1 MATITGSDRSDFLS
15 GTDGDD
21 IFNDGSGNDVVFGG
35 PGNDVFNDGPG
46 FDTFY
51 GGPGNDT
58 FRFSE
63 GFSAPAETDDGA
75 ANADDVVIN
84 PIGIPAGMFG
94 GPGFDTIDAG
104 GALQGLSFAEAVFSG
119 FSIEEL
125 IGSPFKD
132 EVDATGTEAD
142 LILHGGEGHDVLIGG
157 LGDDEIDGG
166 ADGDLLTGG
175 PGADVFVINELTDSS
190 LDDFDVITDF
200 NLAAVIDGAETDT
213 PDSALDITAESESPA
228 DLSAVEATVDMID
241 GPFAI
246 AAGAV
251 QEVGTVATLNPE
263 KIEEVLTEET
273 FASEGAATFTIEGVL
288 TEDLSASM
296 GAAAKPE
303 DRTFLALNDEVAGF
317 QAANDAVIEITGYS
331 GSLANLV
338 II

>member
-1 MATITGSDRSDFLS
+1 MIRRPPRSTLFPYTTL
-15 GTDGDD
+15 
-21 IFNDGSGNDVVFGG
+21 
-35 PGNDVFNDGPG
+35 
-46 FDTFY
+46 
-51 GGPGNDT
+51 
-58 FRFSE
+58 FRS
-63 GFSAPAETDDGA
+63 
-75 ANADDVVIN
+75 
-84 PIGIPAGMFG
+84 
-94 GPGFDTIDAG
+94 GFDTIDASS
-104 GALQGLSFAEAVFSG
+104 ALHGLSFAEAVFSG

-142 LILHGGEGHDVLIGG
+142 LILNGGEGHDVLIGG

-213 PDSALDITAESESPA
+213 PDSAPDVTSESEESTA
-228 DLSAVEATVDMID
+228 DLLVVEATVDVID
-241 GPFAI
+241 GPFEI

-251 QEVGTVATLNPE
+251 QEVGTVATLNSE

-317 QAANDAVIEITGYS
+317 QAANDAVIEITGYG
-331 GSLANLV
+331 GSLANMV

>member
-63 GFSAPAETDDGA
+63 GFSSPAGTDDSA

-84 PIGIPAGMFG
+84 PIGIPLGMFG
-94 GPGFDTIDAG
+94 GPGFDTIDASS
-104 GALQGLSFAEAVFSG
+104 ALHGLSFAEAVFSG

-142 LILHGGEGHDVLIGG
+142 LILNGGEGHDVLIGG

-166 ADGDLLTGG
+166 AGGDRLTGG
-175 PGADVFVINELTDSS
+175 PGADVFVINELTDSP
-190 LDDFDVITDF
+190 LDEFDVITDF

-213 PDSALDITAESESPA
+213 PDSAPNITSESESTIALP
-228 DLSAVEATVDMID
+228 AVEAIVDVID
-241 GPFAI
+241 GPSAI
-246 AAGAV
+246 AAEAV
-251 QEVGTVATLNPE
+251 QAAGTVATLDSE
-263 KIEEVLTEET
+263 DIEAVLTEAT

-303 DRTFLALNDEVAGF
+303 ERTFLALNDEVAGF

-331 GSLANLV
+331 GSLTNMV